1 MSKPEPGQDRIQ
13 REVEELLEKL
23 DTFVPEERLA
33 SKIRNRARRQKAQG
47 EPNALQRAWKRVA
60 RISLGQLLLAGFALI
75 LVAWFFRAPLG
86 GFSTWLI
93 GLGLVMAAVAFVLSM
108 MRGGTGRTVGGSVE
122 RRWRGQPIEYSSGP
136 SAADRI
142 RDWFRRRR
150 H

>member
-1 MSKPEPGQDRIQ
+1 MSKPEHGQDRIQ

-33 SKIRNRARRQKAQG
+33 SKIRNRARRKPDG
-47 EPNALQRAWKRVA
+47 EPGVIARGWKRVS
-60 RISLGQLLLAGFALI
+60 RISLGQLMLAGFALI

-86 GFSTWLI
+86 GLSTWLI
-93 GLGLVMAAVAFVLSM
+93 SLGLVMAAVAFVLSIV
-108 MRGGTGRTVGGSVE
+108 RGGTGRTIGGTVE
-122 RRWRGQPIEYSSGP
+122 RRWRGQPIEYSAGP

-150 H
+150 R

>member
-1 MSKPEPGQDRIQ
+1 MSKPEHGQDRIQ

-33 SKIRNRARRQKAQG
+33 SKIRNRARRKPQG
-47 EPNALQRAWKRVA
+47 EPGPLQRAWKRAA
-60 RISLGQLLLAGFALI
+60 RVSLGQLLLAGFALI
-75 LVAWFFRAPLG
+75 LIAWFFRAPLG
-86 GFSTWLI
+86 GLSTWLI
-93 GLGLVMAAVAFVLSM
+93 GIGLAMAAVAFVLSL
-108 MRGGTGRTVGGSVE
+108 MRGGTGRTIGGSVE
-122 RRWRGQPIEYSSGP
+122 KRWRGQPIEYSAGP